1 MALCIPHN
9 MKERDQDTVHSYD
22 YISVLPLLILLMIF
36 IPHYKDSAPGET
48 KFRDELAIVMQ
59 L

>member
-9 MKERDQDTVHSYD
+9 MKECDQDTVHSYD
-22 YISVLPLLILLMIF
+22 YISVLPLLILLMI
-36 IPHYKDSAPGET
+36 YKDSAPGET

-59 L
+59 LQLC